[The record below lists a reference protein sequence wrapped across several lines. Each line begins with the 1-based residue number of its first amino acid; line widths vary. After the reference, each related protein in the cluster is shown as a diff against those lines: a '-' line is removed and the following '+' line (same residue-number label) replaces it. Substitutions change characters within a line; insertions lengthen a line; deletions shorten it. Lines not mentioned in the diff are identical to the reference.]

1 MAKVLL
7 KGPEDSDDAT
17 DHDDY
22 SEDSNADSPSTD
34 AG

>member
-1 MAKVLL
+1 MDVLL
-7 KGPEDSDDAT
+7 KGPDDDAT